1 MCECVCLSCVVWT
14 RAFTPSRHPPTHTP
28 TTHKQLVDRLDQ
40 GAFSAVAGAGGQM
53 TYQGLYRL
61 VAKALYRTHVEG
73 RLKAEIIQV
82 CVCGCV
88 CVWGGG
94 GG

>member
-1 MCECVCLSCVVWT
+1 
-14 RAFTPSRHPPTHTP
+14 
-28 TTHKQLVDRLDQ
+28 
-40 GAFSAVAGAGGQM
+40 M

-82 CVCGCV
+82 GGWVVV
-88 CVWGGG
+88 CVLVLGVGVFFSCVGVFGWGVFWRSVFVTRPNIQQTKQQTKQNLKH
-94 GG
+94 